1 MIIMKRTAAAL
12 AVLASAVFLAS
23 AQESFGHSLF
33 NSSEEFLGGYRV
45 QIATL
50 PEFPQ
55 IGEASQILLRVTD
68 ADFEE
73 VERMTI
79 GMRVFFNQDQI
90 HAVAPSRIEGG
101 HLETDFVFE
110 TQGNHIVK
118 VDLYDVG
125 DRGVLTYTFNMST
138 QSPFGYIFIISIT
151 IGASIFAIV
160 IGYVYVPKYVRSKFR
175 S

>member
-1 MIIMKRTAAAL
+1 MVMNAAAAAL
-12 AVLASAVFLAS
+12 LIATCILALSAGT
-23 AQESFGHSLF
+23 AQAHSLF
-33 NSSEEFLGGYRV
+33 NSAEEFLGGYRV

-55 IGEASQILLRVTD
+55 IDEDSQLLLRVTD

-73 VERMTI
+73 VESMTV
-79 GMRVFFNQDQI
+79 GMRVFFNEDQI
-90 HAVAPSRIEGG
+90 YAIAPTMVDGA

-110 TQGNHIVK
+110 RQGNHIVK
-118 VDLYDVG
+118 VDLYDIG
-125 DRGVLTYTFNMST
+125 ERGVLTYTFNIST

-160 IGYVYVPKYVRSKFR
+160 IGYVYLPKYLKSRFR